1 MKPVRSL
8 LYIPAN
14 RREWVESAPENAADG
29 YIFDLED
36 AVPLDEKEHARE
48 VLAEALAA
56 FVDEESA
63 ITARINPPDT
73 GLFEADLEAI
83 VRPGLDAVVVP
94 KLPSPT
100 ELERT
105 DHVLSYLES
114 VRGIDDRI
122 EIIALPETAQGFRR
136 CYDLCTASERVA
148 AIVGGTSKGADI
160 QRALGFEWTPGGKE
174 KRHMLSKVVM
184 DGRAAGLE
192 QLISGP
198 WHDVEDIKG
207 LQREARIAHQ
217 LGYTGYQIIH
227 PSHAEPV
234 NEIFR
239 PDRAEIERCRSLL
252 DAIEDAQSAAGR
264 GAIRHEGEM
273 IDIAHIRRAEDI
285 LERARAFDL
294 LD

>member
-8 LYIPAN
+8 QYVPAN

-36 AVPLDEKEHARE
+36 AVPLEEKDRARAIL
-48 VLAEALAA
+48 VEAIES
-56 FVDEESA
+56 FSDEESA
-63 ITARINPPDT
+63 MTARINPPDT

-94 KLPSPT
+94 KLPSPA

-105 DHVLSYLES
+105 AHVLDYLES
-114 VRGIDDRI
+114 VRGIEDSI
-122 EIIALPETAQGFRR
+122 EIIALPETAEGFRR
-136 CYDLCTASERVA
+136 CYDLCTASDRVA
-148 AIVGGTSKGADI
+148 AIVGATSKGADV
-160 QRALGFEWTPGGKE
+160 QRALGFEWTPGGEE
-174 KRHMLSKVVM
+174 KHHMLSKVVM

-198 WHDVEDIKG
+198 WHDVEDVQG
-207 LQREARIAHQ
+207 LRREARTARQ
-217 LGYTGYQIIH
+217 LGFTGYQIIH

-239 PDRAEIERCRSLL
+239 PDRDEIERCQSLL
-252 DAIEDAQSAAGR
+252 DAIEEAQSSAGR
-264 GAIRHEGEM
+264 GAVRHEGEM
-273 IDIAHIRRAEDI
+273 IDIAHIRRAEDV
-285 LERARAFDL
+285 LERARAFGLVD
-294 LD
+294 